1 MAKEVDFCE
10 PQRIS
15 KYRKVLSV
23 YKVLKAIR
31 GSQCSTKRFIFLV
44 SCVAFLGD
52 VNTYYEALPETF
64 QSELKSYMYHIAWAV
79 NEDLPIDD
87 PDDKFAFI
95 KDRFDA
101 ARRRLMN

>member
-1 MAKEVDFCE
+1 LAKEVDFCE

-15 KYRKVLSV
+15 KYRKVLAV
-23 YKVLKAIR
+23 YKVLKDDQGITMQHQEVHIPSFMR
-31 GSQCSTKRFIFLV
+31 S
-44 SCVAFLGD
+44 FLGD

>member
-1 MAKEVDFCE
+1 MQHQEVYIPSFM
-10 PQRIS
+10 RS
-15 KYRKVLSV
+15 
-23 YKVLKAIR
+23 
-31 GSQCSTKRFIFLV
+31 
-44 SCVAFLGD
+44 FLGD
-52 VNTYYEALPETF
+52 VNIYYEALPETF

-101 ARRRLMN
+101 ARTRLMN